1 MREAK
6 RNLGVLLLLF
16 SGVVLVLLPKKREG
30 AAGIGE
36 DRVSCCC
43 CCCQGRLLSRLGLQG
58 ARGLKLVCCWW
69 CVGETEEARMGEEE
83 SGEE

>member
-6 RNLGVLLLLF
+6 RNFGVLLF

-30 AAGIGE
+30 AAEIGE
-36 DRVSCCC
+36 DCVSR
-43 CCCQGRLLSRLGLQG
+43 CCQGRALSWLGLQG
-58 ARGLKLVCCWW
+58 ERGVGLVCCWL